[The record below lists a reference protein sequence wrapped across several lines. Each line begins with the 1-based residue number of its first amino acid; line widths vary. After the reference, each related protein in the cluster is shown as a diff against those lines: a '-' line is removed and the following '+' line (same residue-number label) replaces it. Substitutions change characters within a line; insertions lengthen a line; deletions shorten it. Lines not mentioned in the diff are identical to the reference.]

1 MTRSTCRKWVE
12 RHVQEIGPANPHA
25 NKGKKFLLT
34 TLMTADDNDDSLPHP
49 LDLPTLSS
57 KPSYSDLFL
66 LLDKITPPP
75 PSWNEPIPRSKYN
88 YTSWLTRLIAS
99 PMTWL
104 SPSEAETI
112 SSMASNNLVLRA
124 GRTALSDI
132 TRTFTVAEH
141 EISLFEPSWTGD
153 ALGHK
158 TWGASLLLARR
169 LHSLHLVSDSRYLS
183 PKSACKCLG
192 LGEGTGL
199 LGIAA
204 AKAMS
209 WRLTLT
215 DLPIITM
222 NLQRNVL
229 YNCGESVDVK
239 ALDWL
244 DPPDDIPQNS
254 FEVIIASDLFYDPH
268 HPRMVVAMLER
279 YLKKD
284 PEARVVLEFPLRPS
298 HTAEVS
304 DFGKRMDISFVL
316 EASGEETGRD
326 DWDTDIECRWVIYRW
341 K

>member
-1 MTRSTCRKWVE
+1 
-12 RHVQEIGPANPHA
+12 
-25 NKGKKFLLT
+25 
-34 TLMTADDNDDSLPHP
+34 MTADDSDDCLPHP
-49 LDLPTLSS
+49 LDLPSLSS
-57 KPSYSDLFL
+57 KPSYSDLFS
-66 LLDKITPPP
+66 LLDKITPSP
-75 PSWNEPIPRSKYN
+75 PSWNEPIRRSKYN
-88 YTSWLTRLIAS
+88 YIPWLTRLIAS

-112 SSMASNNLVLRA
+112 SSMASSNLALRA
-124 GRTALSDI
+124 GRTALPDI
-132 TRTFTVAEH
+132 TRSFTVEEH

-153 ALGHK
+153 SLGHK

-169 LHSLHLVSDSRYLS
+169 LKSLHLISDSRYLS
-183 PKSACKCLG
+183 PKSACKCLS

-199 LGIAA
+199 LGIGA

-215 DLPIITM
+215 DLPSITE

-268 HPRMVVAMLER
+268 HPKMVVEMLER
-279 YLKKD
+279 YLKKEL
-284 PEARVVLEFPLRPS
+284 EARVVLEFPLRPS
-298 HTAEVS
+298 HMAEVM
-304 DFGKRMDISFVL
+304 DFEKRMNISFVL
-316 EASGEETGRD
+316 EASGQETGRD

-341 K
+341 R

>member
-1 MTRSTCRKWVE
+1 
-12 RHVQEIGPANPHA
+12 
-25 NKGKKFLLT
+25 
-34 TLMTADDNDDSLPHP
+34 
-49 LDLPTLSS
+49 
-57 KPSYSDLFL
+57 
-66 LLDKITPPP
+66 
-75 PSWNEPIPRSKYN
+75 
-88 YTSWLTRLIAS
+88 
-99 PMTWL
+99 MTWL

-112 SSMASNNLVLRA
+112 SSMASSNLALRA
-124 GRTALSDI
+124 GRTALPDI
-132 TRTFTVAEH
+132 TRSFTVEEH
-141 EISLFEPSWTGD
+141 EITLFEPSWTGD
-153 ALGHK
+153 SLGHK

-169 LHSLHLVSDSRYLS
+169 LNSLHLISDSGYLS

-199 LGIAA
+199 LGIGA
-204 AKAMS
+204 AKSMC

-215 DLPIITM
+215 DLPSITE

-268 HPRMVVAMLER
+268 HPKMVVQMLER
-279 YLKKD
+279 YLKKES
-284 PEARVVLEFPLRPS
+284 EARVVLEFPLRQS
-298 HTAEVS
+298 HVAEVM
-304 DFGKRMDISFVL
+304 DFGKRMNISFAL
-316 EASGEETGRD
+316 EASGQETGRD